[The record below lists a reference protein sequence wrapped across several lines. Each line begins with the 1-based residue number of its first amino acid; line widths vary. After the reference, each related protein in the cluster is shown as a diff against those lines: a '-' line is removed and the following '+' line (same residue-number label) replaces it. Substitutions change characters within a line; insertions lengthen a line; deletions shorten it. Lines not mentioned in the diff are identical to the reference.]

1 LSRHEALKLL
11 QEGKPKAAAASLE
24 AWLREHPSDA
34 QGWFLRGACHHVLKE
49 LREAADAFSR
59 SLSLD
64 PANPEAHLA
73 HVAVLREMCEPRAA
87 LAAIQAA
94 LRHLPEDPRIAY
106 ASAVCHEDVGDD
118 QQALAEYDRALRT
131 SPPHADAL
139 HNRGLLLARLGR
151 LEEAETNQR
160 RFVDAHPGEV
170 RAHSGLADVLLARA
184 RNAEALACLEKVLQL
199 DPANFSAFLRKGV
212 ALAALQRFDES
223 RAIFARAQAARPHE
237 VEQYLAR
244 IAPGADPAYML
255 SPENLF
261 FWQSYLALQRCDWSP
276 WEACVEQMK
285 ALPGRPQALV
295 EPAVAFISF
304 HLQLTGAER
313 LAVARHIAKD
323 FHARAPKMPPLEGK
337 RAAPIRLGILS
348 PDLREHLNAY
358 LLLPFFELA
367 DRSRFE
373 LFTYSL
379 AADDGS
385 AIRARVAAA
394 AGTFKDLHG
403 VSDDDAAARIRNDDL
418 DILLDVGG
426 HTTGARFGIVARR
439 PARIQAAYLGF
450 AGSLGSSR
458 VDYAITDAIAG
469 GDPEE
474 WSEERVFL
482 PHTYYLYD
490 FRAPVPQIALTRRD
504 YGLPE
509 NAFVFCAFHKAEKI
523 SPDAF
528 ALWMRILQRVPG
540 AVLWLLALS
549 DAAQQNLRRE
559 AARLGVD
566 PARMIFAPYDPRD
579 RYLARQ
585 RLGDLMLDAIH
596 HSAMTTACDAMAA
609 GLPVL
614 TLRGSAMA
622 SRAGESLARAA
633 GVPDLVAL
641 DAEEYVEK
649 AVRLASGSDQLA
661 GYRRVLLE
669 RKGPLF
675 DTAGR
680 VRELEAALQ
689 EMWDRYQR
697 RA

>member
-1 LSRHEALKLL
+1 
-11 QEGKPKAAAASLE
+11 
-24 AWLREHPSDA
+24 LRANPADA
-34 QGWFLRGACHHVLKE
+34 QSWFLLGACRHALGE
-49 LREAADAFSR
+49 LREAADSFSR
-59 SLSLD
+59 ALALD
-64 PANPEAHLA
+64 PANAEAHLA
-73 HVAVLREMCEPRAA
+73 SVTVLRALREPRAA
-87 LAAIQAA
+87 LAAIQTAQ
-94 LRHLPEDPRIAY
+94 RRLPHDPRIAY
-106 ASAVCHEDVGDD
+106 ALGVCYEDVGE
-118 QQALAEYDRALRT
+118 QQRALAEYERALRAL
-131 SPPHADAL
+131 PGFPDAL

-151 LEEAETNQR
+151 MEDAETNQR
-160 RFVDAHPGEV
+160 SYVEAHPADA
-170 RAHSGLADVLLARA
+170 RAHSGLADVLLARGQHE
-184 RNAEALACLEKVLQL
+184 EALACLEKVLAL
-199 DPANFSAFLRKGV
+199 SPADFSADLRKGV
-212 ALAALQRFDES
+212 ALAALQRFEEARS
-223 RAIFARAQAARPHE
+223 IFARERASHPRE

-244 IAPGADPAYML
+244 LAPGSDPAYML

-261 FWQSYLALQRCDWSP
+261 FWQSYLALQRCDWSS
-276 WEACVEQMK
+276 WTACISTIKE
-285 ALPGRPQALV
+285 LPRNTQARI

-304 HLQLTGAER
+304 HLPLTGRER
-313 LAVARHIAKD
+313 LSVARHIAMD
-323 FHARAPKMPPLEGK
+323 IHARAPEMTPLEGK
-337 RAAPIRLGILS
+337 RSEPIRLGILS

-385 AIRARVAAA
+385 AIRARIASTK
-394 AGTFKDLHG
+394 GTFRDLHG
-403 VSDDDAAARIRNDDL
+403 ASDEDAAALIRSDGIDV
-418 DILLDVGG
+418 LLDVGG
-426 HTTGARFGIVARR
+426 HTTGGRFGIVARR
-439 PARIQAAYLGF
+439 PAPIQAAYLGF
-450 AGSLGSSR
+450 AGSLGSTR

-469 GDPEE
+469 SDPDE
-474 WSEERVFL
+474 WSETRIFL

-528 ALWMRILQRVPG
+528 ALWMRILERVAG
-540 AVLWLLALS
+540 ALLWLPALS
-549 DAAQQNLRRE
+549 AAAQQNLSRE
-559 AARLGVD
+559 AARLDVD
-566 PARMIFAPYDPRD
+566 PARLVFAPYDPRD

-585 RLGDLMLDAIH
+585 RLGDLMLDTVH

-641 DAEEYVEK
+641 DQEEYVEK
-649 AVRLASGSDQLA
+649 AIRLAADAGQLA
-661 GYRRVLLE
+661 GYRRVLLD

-675 DTAGR
+675 DTVGR
-680 VRELEAALQ
+680 VCEIEAAVQ

-697 RA
+697 RARPA

>member
-1 LSRHEALKLL
+1 MLQAL
-11 QEGKPKAAAASLE
+11 
-24 AWLREHPSDA
+24 R
-34 QGWFLRGACHHVLKE
+34 
-49 LREAADAFSR
+49 
-59 SLSLD
+59 
-64 PANPEAHLA
+64 
-73 HVAVLREMCEPRAA
+73 EPRAA
-87 LAAIQAA
+87 LTAIQSA
-94 LRHLPEDPRIAY
+94 LRHLPDDPRIAY
-106 ASAVCHEDVGDD
+106 ASGVCLEDVGEE
-118 QQALAEYDRALRT
+118 QRALAEYERALRAI
-131 SPPHADAL
+131 PPLADAL

-151 LEEAETNQR
+151 MADAEASQR
-160 RFVDAHPGEV
+160 RFVNAHPGDA
-170 RAHSGLADVLLARA
+170 RAHSGLADVLLARGS
-184 RNAEALACLEKVLQL
+184 NAEALACLERVLDL
-199 DPANFSAFLRKGV
+199 DPANFSAILRKGV
-212 ALAALQRFDES
+212 ALATLRRFDE
-223 RAIFARAQAARPHE
+223 AGEIFARARAARPQE

-244 IAPGADPAYML
+244 IAPGSDTAYML

-261 FWQSYLALQRCDWSP
+261 FWQSYMALQLCDWSP
-276 WEACVEQMK
+276 WAACVAQMK
-285 ALPGRPQALV
+285 ALPGCPRALV
-295 EPAVAFISF
+295 EPAVTFISF
-304 HLQLTGAER
+304 HLPLAGAER
-313 LAVARHIAKD
+313 LAVAKHIAKD
-323 FHARAPKMPPLEGK
+323 FHARTPEMPPLTGI
-337 RAAPIRLGILS
+337 RTGPIRLGILS

-367 DRSRFE
+367 DRNRFQ

-379 AADDGS
+379 AANDGS
-385 AIRARVAAA
+385 AIRARIAAT
-394 AGTFKDLHG
+394 AGTFRDLHA
-403 VSDDDAAARIRNDDL
+403 VPDDDAAARIRNDDI

-426 HTTGARFGIVARR
+426 HTKGGRFGIVARR

-458 VDYAITDAIAG
+458 VDYAITDAIVG
-469 GDPEE
+469 SDPDE

-509 NAFVFCAFHKAEKI
+509 DAFVFCAFHKAEKI

-528 ALWMRILQRVPG
+528 ALWMQILQRVPS
-540 AVLWLLALS
+540 AVLWLLALPE
-549 DAAQQNLRRE
+549 AAQRNLRTE

-566 PARMIFAPYDPRD
+566 PARLVFAPYDPRD

-585 RLGDLMLDAIH
+585 KLGNLMLDAIH

-641 DAEEYVEK
+641 NQEEFVEK
-649 AVRLASGSDQLA
+649 AVRLATHPEELA
-661 GYRRVLLE
+661 GCRRVLLS
-669 RKGPLF
+669 RKGLLF

-689 EMWDRYQR
+689 EMWNRHLR
-697 RA
+697 HPA

>member
-1 LSRHEALKLL
+1 M
-11 QEGKPKAAAASLE
+11 Q
-24 AWLREHPSDA
+24 
-34 QGWFLRGACHHVLKE
+34 
-49 LREAADAFSR
+49 
-59 SLSLD
+59 
-64 PANPEAHLA
+64 
-73 HVAVLREMCEPRAA
+73 
-87 LAAIQAA
+87 
-94 LRHLPEDPRIAY
+94 HLPVDPRIAY
-106 ASAVCHEDVGDD
+106 ASGVCHEDVGEE
-118 QQALAEYDRALRT
+118 QLALVEYERALRA
-131 SPPHADAL
+131 SPPLADAL
-139 HNRGLLLARLGR
+139 HNRGLLLARLGK
-151 LEEAETNQR
+151 LQDAEASQR
-160 RFVDAHPGEV
+160 KFVDAHPGEV
-170 RAHSGLADVLLARA
+170 RAHSGLADVLLALA
-184 RNAEALACLEKVLQL
+184 RNAEALACLEKVLRL
-199 DPANFSAFLRKGV
+199 DPANFSAYLRKGV
-212 ALAALQRFDES
+212 ALAALQRFDEAG
-223 RAIFARAQAARPHE
+223 AIFARACAARPQE
-237 VEQYLAR
+237 VEKYLAR
-244 IAPGADPAYML
+244 IAPGSDPAYML

-261 FWQSYLALQRCDWSP
+261 FWQAYLALQRCDWSP
-276 WEACVEQMK
+276 WAVCVEQIK

-304 HLQLTGAER
+304 HLPLTGAER

-323 FHARAPKMPPLEGK
+323 SHARAPEMPSLEGK

-367 DRSRFE
+367 DRSQFQ

-394 AGTFKDLHG
+394 AGTFKGLYG
-403 VSDDDAAARIRNDDL
+403 VSDDDVAARIRNDGI

-450 AGSLGSSR
+450 AGSLGSTR

-474 WSEERVFL
+474 WSEERIFL

-490 FRAPVPQIALTRRD
+490 FREPVPQIALSRRD
-504 YGLPE
+504 YGLPDS
-509 NAFVFCAFHKAEKI
+509 AFVFCAFHKAEKI

-528 ALWMRILQRVPG
+528 ALWMRILKRVPN

-549 DAAQQNLRRE
+549 DVAQQNLRRE
-559 AARLGVD
+559 TERQAVD
-566 PARMIFAPYDPRD
+566 PARLIFAPYDPRD

-633 GVPDLVAL
+633 GVPELVAL
-641 DAEEYVEK
+641 DQEEYVEK
-649 AVRLASGSDQLA
+649 AVRLASDFDQLA
-661 GYRRVLLE
+661 SYRRVLLE

-675 DTAGR
+675 DTTGR
-680 VRELEAALQ
+680 VREIEAALQ
-689 EMWDRYQR
+689 EMWDRYLR